1 MIEQSKCTYSPL
13 GNSFKQIK
21 TFEDKGKNQ
30 VAVLKDLK
38 PDTQKLS
45 IKDEIPE
52 DKLNE
57 EAKNEIENI
66 IKNKKG

>member
-1 MIEQSKCTYSPL
+1 M
-13 GNSFKQIK
+13 
-21 TFEDKGKNQ
+21 
-30 VAVLKDLK
+30 KDLK

-57 EAKNEIENI
+57 EAKNEIEKI
-66 IKNKKG
+66 IKNKKGWIEKVNL